1 MKDPWKRSVKSSIDS
16 GTIPQQMN
24 LTFSYPKASPET
36 IAKWDKE
43 DRAWWGKHTFK
54 IVIAASIIQ
63 VLMLG
68 LMGATMFLIQM
79 GVK

>member
-1 MKDPWKRSVKSSIDS
+1 MTDPWKRPTTSKSYK
-16 GTIPQQMN
+16 IPQQIGIN
-24 LTFSYPKASPET
+24 FSYPKASPET
-36 IAKWDKE
+36 ITQWDE
-43 DRAWWGKHTFK
+43 TDRAWWGKHTFK